1 MPYHLN
7 AIQQLM
13 QELGPQTSTVDAVVQ
28 HGEKT
33 WAVQLDDDSIVLM
46 EWGGEPERLVL
57 STDLGVPLE
66 ERRLDAYQL
75 LLCYNLLWRESG
87 GLKTALGG
95 PEGSAMLLYEW
106 SGEQATLMEMQ
117 TVLHNFS
124 RVGAMWRSYIANGVG
139 IEEVFPSLESQL
151 LNARV

>member
-1 MPYHLN
+1 
-7 AIQQLM
+7 
-13 QELGPQTSTVDAVVQ
+13 VQ

-33 WAVQLDDDSIVLM
+33 GAVQLEDESIVLV

-57 STDLGVPLE
+57 SIDLGEPPE
-66 ERRLDAYQL
+66 ERRLEVYQL

-95 PEGSAMLLYEW
+95 PDGGAMLLYEW

-117 TVLHNFS
+117 TVLANFNH
-124 RVGAMWRSYIANGVG
+124 VAGMWRSYIVSGAG
-139 IEEVFPSLESQL
+139 IEEVFPSLGSQL
-151 LNARV
+151 SDRV